1 MKKVNLL
8 FCVGLLSAS
17 FCCGKAVAQQSD
29 SITMNLD
36 KVLEV
41 ALTDNPTIQVADKT
55 IEVQKYAKKES
66 IAGLFPTVSVTAAGV
81 DNVKVAT
88 MTLKMG
94 DMVIK
99 AQMGRPYNY
108 SLQGVAQM
116 PLIAPQL
123 WKMIKLNEEQVALAV
138 EQARESKV
146 KTISQVKQAFYQL
159 LLARESY
166 DVLLAS
172 YKTAEKNANDTRV
185 RFEVGSASEYDK
197 LQAEVQQASI
207 EPQMLAAKNGI
218 ELAEMQ
224 LKVLMGVDV
233 SEPLKFEG
241 QLLDYEENL
250 FNDLMMLKSDVDLSD
265 NSTLKQLDLQKSQLI
280 LAEKINKLG
289 YWPTLALQFSA
300 GYSAMPD
307 EFNPFKAPY
316 YGSEALTLAFS
327 WTLWDGGTKLI
338 ATRKNKLQLES
349 LDIQRENVKKQL
361 ELSIEASL
369 TNIETAA
376 EQVVSN
382 KKNAYNAER
391 AYNISEVR
399 YKTGSGTMLEMNAS
413 ESSLLSAQLQYK
425 QAIYDY
431 LQNRTTLE
439 ETLGTAMTK

>member
-94 DMVIK
+94 DQVIK

-265 NSTLKQLDLQKSQLI
+265 NSTLKQLDLQKNQLI

-361 ELSIEASL
+361 ELAIEASL

-399 YKTGSGTMLEMNAS
+399 YNAGSGTMLEMNAS

>member
-1 MKKVNLL
+1 
-8 FCVGLLSAS
+8 
-17 FCCGKAVAQQSD
+17 
-29 SITMNLD
+29 MNLD

-265 NSTLKQLDLQKSQLI
+265 NSTLKQLDLQKNQLI

-361 ELSIEASL
+361 ELAIEASL

-399 YKTGSGTMLEMNAS
+399 YNAGSGTMLEMNAS